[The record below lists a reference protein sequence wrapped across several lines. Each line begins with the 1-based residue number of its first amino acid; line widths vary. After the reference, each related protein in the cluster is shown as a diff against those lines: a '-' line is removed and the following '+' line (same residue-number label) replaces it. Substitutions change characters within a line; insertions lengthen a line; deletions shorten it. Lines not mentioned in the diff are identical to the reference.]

1 MSAQIASK
9 LGRPLGRCL
18 SESRRSH
25 GCLAN
30 SLVASS
36 AATFTTHSSSPF
48 TTSVGTRPIYS
59 QTSAG
64 FHTTASAS
72 ATPGT
77 PLGAGFT
84 LPADYVPPTQP
95 LSAKQPDIRKAQLLR
110 TYTQLLRT
118 TPLILMFQHNNLTG
132 TEWAALRREL
142 SLALAKV
149 DAEQKKL
156 GIALP
161 EAFADSIRMQVVR
174 TRMLDVAMRITE
186 FFDPATVTPEATA
199 AATRGRAKAG
209 TIYDHDLSHAANAA
223 IKKAVEEGRATP
235 ENSVYGQLH
244 PLLVGPV
251 ALLTFPDISPA
262 HLAAAL
268 SVLAPSPPAFPVPSR
283 KKNPSYHEPIV
294 QSALQKLLLV
304 GGRIEGKAFDM
315 NGVRWV
321 GGLQG
326 GRAGLQAQLVA
337 LLQNA
342 GMGLVSALEGAGKSL
357 WLTMESRKTQL
368 EDGSKESGKDA

>member
-1 MSAQIASK
+1 M
-9 LGRPLGRCL
+9 G
-18 SESRRSH
+18 
-25 GCLAN
+25 
-30 SLVASS
+30 
-36 AATFTTHSSSPF
+36 
-48 TTSVGTRPIYS
+48 VG
-59 QTSAG
+59 
-64 FHTTASAS
+64 
-72 ATPGT
+72 
-77 PLGAGFT
+77 LT

-149 DAEQKKL
+149 DAEQEKL
-156 GIALP
+156 GIAWP

-174 TRMLDVAMRITE
+174 TRMFDVAMRITE

-199 AATRGRAKAG
+199 LATRGRGKAG
-209 TIYDHDLSHAANAA
+209 AIYDHDLSHAANVA

-268 SVLAPSPPAFPVPSR
+268 SVLAPSSPAFPAPSR

-304 GGRIEGKAFDM
+304 GGRVEGKAFDM
-315 NGVRWV
+315 DGVRWV

-342 GMGLVSALEGAGKSL
+342 GMGLVSALEGASKNL

-368 EDGSKESGKDA
+368 EDGSKDSGKEA